1 DGTTASTNEEKSATL
16 ANAFFPPPPTFS
28 SVPDGFEYPAPVP
41 TPQPITEDQLKRS
54 IMKLSPYK
62 APGPDGI
69 CNIVFKRCTNLLLP
83 HLLQL
88 FRAVF
93 MLKTYYA
100 PWRDFT
106 TVVLRKPGKPD
117 YTVAKAYRPIALLNS
132 TCKLLTAI
140 VADQMTYLLEHHE
153 LLPSTHFGG

>member
-1 DGTTASTNEEKSATL
+1 KSAML
-16 ANAFFPPPPTFS
+16 ANTFFPPPPSSS
-28 SVPDGFEYPAPVP
+28 SVLDGFEYPAPVP
-41 TPQPITEDQLKRS
+41 TPQPIMEDQLKRS

-62 APGPDGI
+62 APGLDGI
-69 CNIVFKRCTNLLLP
+69 CNIVFKCCTNLLLP
-83 HLLQL
+83 WHLLQL

-93 MLKTYYA
+93 TLKTYCA

-117 YTVAKAYRPIALLNS
+117 YTVAGAYRPIALLNS
-132 TCKLLTAI
+132 MCKLLTAI